1 MSAKYGGG
9 HRKVQGSGGRWCPA
23 APYPQ
28 LADQVP
34 GGSENMAVTN
44 ALSGKSNMHPCLR
57 NLEYEIEMAIA
68 FL

>member
-9 HRKVQGSGGRWCPA
+9 HREVQGSGGRWCPA

-34 GGSENMAVTN
+34 GGSEN
-44 ALSGKSNMHPCLR
+44 SD
-57 NLEYEIEMAIA
+57 
-68 FL
+68 